1 MDLRTLINSSR
12 MSSFQIQ
19 AVVICLVIN
28 MLDGYDTLV
37 IAFSGPAMSKE
48 FALTSTELG
57 VVLSAG
63 MLGMGAGSL
72 FLAPLADRIG
82 RRNLTLASL
91 LGTALFLALTTTS
104 TSIAQVGVYRVLSGL
119 GIGAML
125 ASLNVITSEYASDK
139 RRPAAIAVY
148 AVGYP
153 IGATLGGFAAAG
165 LITSYG
171 WRSAFILGAVVTA
184 ALAVAVWFRLPE
196 SIDYLTVSRPRNALE
211 KINRLLVKMGHSA
224 IERMPEAQE
233 RQRRGALRALFAHG
247 KWKTSVLLW
256 VAFFVLMASFN
267 FAAQWT
273 PTILVSSGL
282 SQSSGISGGVLV
294 TLGGIFGSL
303 IFGLLA
309 MKASA
314 RWTTVAFFVL
324 AAPSFLA
331 FALTI
336 GELGP
341 VLASAISIGFF
352 TNGAM
357 AGIYALTPNEYST
370 GERSTAMGMAIG
382 VGRIGAIISPAL
394 AGALL
399 DAGWAQSAV
408 YLLFIVP
415 LLVAAAAISLIPSGV
430 RRAAVPH
437 GAKVA

>member
-1 MDLRTLINSSR
+1 
-12 MSSFQIQ
+12 
-19 AVVICLVIN
+19 

-37 IAFSGPAMSKE
+37 IAFSGPALSKE

-82 RRNLTLASL
+82 RRNLTLGSL

-125 ASLNVITSEYASDK
+125 ASLNVITSEYSSD
-139 RRPAAIAVY
+139 RRRAAAIAVY

-184 ALAVAVWFRLPE
+184 ALALVVWFRLPE
-196 SIDYLTVSRPRNALE
+196 SIDYLTVARPRNALD
-211 KINRLLVKMGHSA
+211 KINRLLAKMGHSA
-224 IERMPEAQE
+224 IEQMPEVQE
-233 RQRRGALRALFAHG
+233 RSRRGALRGLFADG
-247 KWKTSVLLW
+247 KWKTSLLIW
-256 VAFFVLMASFN
+256 VAFFILMASFN

-303 IFGLLA
+303 IFGGVA

-336 GELGP
+336 GQLGP
-341 VLASAISIGFF
+341 VLASAIAIGFF

-357 AGIYALTPNEYST
+357 AGVYALTPNEYST
-370 GERSTAMGMAIG
+370 RERSTAMGLAIG

-399 DAGWAQSAV
+399 DAKWPQSGV
-408 YLLFIVP
+408 YLLFVLP
-415 LLVAAAAISLIPSGV
+415 LLVAAVAIGLIPS
-430 RRAAVPH
+430 AAKRSRIREEE
-437 GAKVA
+437 KVA

>member
-1 MDLRTLINSSR
+1 MDVRTLINSSR
-12 MSSFQIQ
+12 MSSFQVQ
-19 AVVICLVIN
+19 AVIICLVIN

-37 IAFSGPAMSKE
+37 IAFSGPAVSKE

-104 TSIAQVGVYRVLSGL
+104 TSIVQVGVYRVLSGL

-125 ASLNVITSEYASDK
+125 ASLNVITSEYSSDK
-139 RRPAAIAVY
+139 RRAASIAVY

-171 WRSAFILGAVVTA
+171 WRSAFILGAAVTA
-184 ALAVAVWFRLPE
+184 ALAVVVWFRLPE
-196 SIDYLTVSRPRNALE
+196 SIDYLTVARPRNALE
-211 KINRLLVKMGHSA
+211 KVNKLLVKMGHGTVA
-224 IERMPEAQE
+224 QLPPAQE
-233 RQRRGALRALFAHG
+233 RSHKGAVRALFEGG
-247 KWKTSVLLW
+247 KWKTSVLIW
-256 VAFFVLMASFN
+256 VSFFILMASFN

-303 IFGLLA
+303 VFGAIA
-309 MKASA
+309 MRYSA
-314 RWTTVAFFVL
+314 RWTTVGFFVL

-331 FALTI
+331 FAMTI
-336 GELGP
+336 GQLGP
-341 VLASAISIGFF
+341 VLASAIAIGFF

-357 AGIYALTPNEYST
+357 AGVYALTPNEYST
-370 GERSTAMGMAIG
+370 GERSTAMGIAIG

-399 DAGWAQSAV
+399 DAKWPQSGV
-408 YLLFIVP
+408 YMLFIAP
-415 LLVAAAAISLIPSGV
+415 LIVAAAAISLIP
-430 RRAAVPH
+430 RATKPA
-437 GAKVA
+437 GIRQEEKVA